1 MVTCLNRVGRDGKE
15 EAGMTKKT
23 ESLTVVWRL
32 HQTVTG
38 RKLPTRASVVCV
50 SHLFFVL
57 TSEVSFG
64 KGVSG

>member
-15 EAGMTKKT
+15 EAGMKKKT

-38 RKLPTRASVVCV
+38 REVPTGASVVCV
-50 SHLFFVL
+50 FTFTLCPNIGGL
-57 TSEVSFG
+57 LQ
-64 KGVSG
+64 